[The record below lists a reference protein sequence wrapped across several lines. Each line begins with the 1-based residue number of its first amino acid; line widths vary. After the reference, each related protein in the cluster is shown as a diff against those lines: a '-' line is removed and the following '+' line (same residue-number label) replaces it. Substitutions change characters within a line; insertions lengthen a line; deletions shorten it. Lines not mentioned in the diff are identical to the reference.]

1 VDSISIALIA
11 GNSLHHASVRR
22 LRMLQDLLTALIVI
36 LVVVFASVAALDFVV
51 GLTSLCVSKPAPAPD
66 EQLFAPTADPE
77 SPVIVIVPDPWM
89 LALEEAVVVPNPQT
103 SWSQSQPVLCLPPAR
118 EVKEVE
124 RKSRPKA
131 KAQPELHKLSSVQ
144 LRSVC
149 AAKGIAWRNVA
160 GGKHLTKAQMI
171 ERLSA

>member
-1 VDSISIALIA
+1 
-11 GNSLHHASVRR
+11 
-22 LRMLQDLLTALIVI
+22 MLQDLLTASIVI
-36 LVVVFASVAALDFVV
+36 LVVVFASIAALDFVV
-51 GLTSLCVSKPAPAPD
+51 GLTSLGVSRPVLEPD
-66 EQLFAPTADPE
+66 EQFFAQPETRATAP
-77 SPVIVIVPDPWM
+77 VPDPWM
-89 LALEEAVVVPNPQT
+89 LELEEAVVVPKSQT
-103 SWSQSQPVLCLPPAR
+103 SWTQWKPVLGLPPAR
-118 EVKEVE
+118 EVEEVE

-171 ERLSA
+171 ERLTA